1 MSNGIFAELGPLYRE
16 KGLEPRP
23 VFPGTKGCKIKL
35 WQQSD
40 SEWAPGTFER
50 WDEENS
56 NAGIGLRTGTA
67 LAGGG
72 TFGFLDIDLA
82 EYVDPI
88 VAAIGGAPCQRIG
101 SKGTAIPVRVLGT
114 PKNFSFKPKL
124 EGKKGPASV
133 ECLFTRKLCVIP
145 PTIHPDTGRPYEW
158 VGTPLLELDLGD
170 LPIIDMEA

>member
-1 MSNGIFAELGPLYRE
+1 MSKRTFGEIAPLYRE
-16 KGLEPRP
+16 KGFQPRP
-23 VFPGTKGCKIKL
+23 VKPGTKGCSIRQ
-35 WQQSD
+35 WQTPDDQWPEGTCESWLEKYSD
-40 SEWAPGTFER
+40 H
-50 WDEENS
+50 
-56 NAGIGLRTGTA
+56 GIGLLMGTS
-67 LAGGG
+67 LPGRG
-72 TFGFLDIDLA
+72 TLGMLDIDRA

-88 VAAIGGAPCQRIG
+88 VAAIGGAPSQRIG

-124 EGKKGPASV
+124 EGNKGPASV